1 MLGVWSRPPV
11 TGLIPGG
18 AGSPTQTRHVPHA
31 LGALLV
37 TSRLVAD
44 AEAARSCWARRP
56 GAGPRPPPTVR
67 GGASSRKD
75 PSEGGEP
82 AAGLEELSVDA
93 QLPGEEP
100 PPRMSLRG

>member
-56 GAGPRPPPTVR
+56 GAGPRPSLSEGVPPPERTLAKAGSQPPGWR
-67 GGASSRKD
+67 SSAWMHSSREK
-75 PSEGGEP
+75 S
-82 AAGLEELSVDA
+82 
-93 QLPGEEP
+93 LPHG
-100 PPRMSLRG
+100 